1 MGSWIE
7 KSRESRG
14 ELSVADK
21 APRLDEA
28 TQGAS
33 TDGEERSKVKRHE
46 VDPKRQRRLRSGHGY
61 FILLN
66 T

>member
-1 MGSWIE
+1 M
-7 KSRESRG
+7 
-14 ELSVADK
+14 ADK

-28 TQGAS
+28 TQVAS

-46 VDPKRQRRLRSGHGY
+46 VDPKRQRRLRSGHSY